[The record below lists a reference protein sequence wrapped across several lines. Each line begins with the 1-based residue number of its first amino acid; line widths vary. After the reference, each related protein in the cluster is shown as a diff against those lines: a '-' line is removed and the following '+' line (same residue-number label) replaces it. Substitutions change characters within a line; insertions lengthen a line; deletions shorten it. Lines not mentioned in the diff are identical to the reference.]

1 MQPRLLISN
10 RIYPE
15 AVEYLRERADVEY
28 HESDESY
35 PPEQLLEHLA
45 DKDGVVSQ
53 LTDRFSDDV
62 MAALPS
68 LKVISNVAVG
78 FDNIDIEAA
87 TNRRVAVTNTPEV
100 LTETTADLAFT
111 LLAAAARRVGEA
123 ERFLRGGKWQGWGI
137 DQFCGVDL
145 HHATLGILGM
155 GRIGRALARRAR
167 GFEMELLYHDA
178 VRASDEIERELGLT
192 FVPLKTLL
200 AEADFISV
208 HVPLMP
214 QTRHLISEP
223 QFSLMKKTAVLINTS
238 RGPVVDEAALAAAL
252 EQGEI
257 AAAGLDV
264 FENEPRVE
272 RRLLALDNV
281 VLTPHIASASTATR
295 RKMCMMAV
303 ENALAALAGK
313 RPPNLVNRALF
324 PDEA

>member
-1 MQPRLLISN
+1 MPPRLLISK

-62 MAALPS
+62 MEVLPS

-123 ERFLRGGKWQGWGI
+123 ERFLRAGKWQGWGF

-178 VRASDEIERELGLT
+178 VRDPDEIEKEFGLT

-200 AEADFISV
+200 EEADFISV

-272 RRLLALDNV
+272 RRLLALENV

-295 RKMCMMAV
+295 RKMCMMAA